1 MIRLSNSGFGWALLL
16 LTLHSPLESYA
27 QGQPVAAVED
37 QSNILPIKQREKL
50 MNEILEWRLKHIL
63 PDLMRREDIDMW
75 LVLNRENNEDPV
87 YMTLVPKPNMTAR
100 RRCLIYFDPGD
111 GEEIERFDC
120 SRRGMRPFYEA
131 MPAEEG
137 KSRFENLAAF
147 IKNKN
152 PQRVGINVSSNWAH
166 ADGLSAS
173 LREELTAALGPDW
186 SSRLVS
192 AERLATGWMET
203 RSPREISLYRHLCG
217 VAHDMIAEFFSNK
230 VIIPDV
236 TTVDDVKWWIRQRL
250 SDLGLGTWFQPDIFI
265 ARRKKQPVPMDDTWS
280 VVDYYHQEEDDNNV
294 IRRGDLL
301 HCDFGIEYMGLNT
314 DMQWEAYVCRIGE
327 NDAPQGLKEALKKA
341 QLMAKIFMNE
351 FKAGRTGSEIAF
363 AAMQKAKAEGLRP
376 YIYSHALGFH
386 GHAAGVNLRARP
398 GWETPPELA
407 SVRSRYPLHLN
418 TIYAIEFQILA
429 SIPEWGNQDIRW
441 GFEEEGVFTK
451 DGCHFI
457 DGHQTE
463 ILLIK

>member
-1 MIRLSNSGFGWALLL
+1 MNCRKCTGWILFLLAFL
-16 LTLHSPLESYA
+16 LPLEAFS
-27 QGQPVAAVED
+27 QGQPVASVQD
-37 QSNILPIKQREKL
+37 TSNILPVKRQAEL
-50 MNEILEWRLKHIL
+50 MNEFLEWRLKHIL
-63 PDLMRREDIDMW
+63 PDLMRREGIDMW

-100 RRCLIYFDPGD
+100 RRCLIFFDPGE
-111 GEEIERFDC
+111 GEEIERFDN
-120 SRRGMRPFYEA
+120 SSGGMKPFYEG
-131 MPAEEG
+131 MPAEED
-137 KSRFENLAAF
+137 KSRIENIAEF
-147 IKNKN
+147 IKKKN
-152 PQRVGINVSSNWAH
+152 PKKIGINVSSNWAH

-173 LREELTAALGPDW
+173 LKEELTAALGPEL

-192 AERLATGWMET
+192 AERLCTGWLEA
-203 RSPREISLYRHLCG
+203 RSPQEISIYRHLSG
-217 VAHDMIAEFFSNK
+217 VAHDIIAEFFSNK
-230 VIIPDV
+230 VITPDV

-265 ARRKKQPVPMDDTWS
+265 ARRKEQPVQMDDTWS
-280 VVDYYHQEEDDNNV
+280 VVDYYHKEEDEKNV
-294 IRRGDLL
+294 IKRGDLL
-301 HCDFGIEYMGLNT
+301 HCDFGITYMGLNT

-327 NDAPQGLKEALKKA
+327 NDAPRGLKEALKKA
-341 QLMAKIFMNE
+341 QLMAKIYMNE

-363 AAMQKAKAEGLRP
+363 TAMQKAKAEGLRP

-386 GHAAGVNLRARP
+386 GHAAGVSLRARP
-398 GWETPPELA
+398 SWETPPELD

-441 GFEEEGVFTK
+441 GFEEDAVYSK

-463 ILLIK
+463 ILLIR